1 MEEVPNTNTNT
12 NNLSN
17 ENLSNNGSDTG
28 GTRIN
33 IEEMIGGLIEIPI
46 IRSRRNRRRRQNHYD
61 ISESFESMHQNINTL
76 NNMINC
82 KNKFDE
88 EVIRTTKTI
97 VPYDLNKM
105 RYEVGQWLDAK
116 DTIDQWLEAQVVQ
129 VRNNQVYIHYNG
141 WGTRW
146 DEWIDMNSP
155 RIAPFK

>member
-1 MEEVPNTNTNT
+1 LEEVPNTNTNT